1 MKAPAMTKV
10 IFWRH
15 GQTDYNLQGRI
26 QGSHDIQ
33 LNETGVAQA
42 RLAAEQIAK
51 YEPARIYS
59 STLCRAEQTAKP
71 LQELLSVATS
81 AGDTPVAIHTDLRLA
96 ERKFGL
102 WEGLTA
108 DEICKKW
115 QAEYQRWRSGKQ
127 PEGVGVEPL
136 QEVGQRFAQCVQEV
150 VSGTDDD
157 CIVFV
162 SHGSVIMSGI
172 ITMLGFDPQN
182 QRFIS
187 VMDNCNWAVL
197 DLRTKSNTW
206 VLSGYNL
213 STNSQD
219 KQLQIT
225 ATFTGH

>member
-51 YEPARIYS
+51 YEPDAIYCS
-59 STLCRAEQTAKP
+59 NMTRAKQTAQALVQTMSHTAQNLP
-71 LQELLSVATS
+71 LITV
-81 AGDTPVAIHTDLRLA
+81 DKRLR
-96 ERKFGL
+96 EREFGL

-108 DEICKKW
+108 TEILQQW
-115 QAEYQRWRSGKQ
+115 EQEYTSWRSGKQ
-127 PEGVGVEPL
+127 PEGVGVEDL
-136 QEVGQRFAQCVQEV
+136 QSVADRFCECVKEVSAFSDKE
-150 VSGTDDD
+150 

-213 STNSQD
+213 SSNSKD
-219 KQLQIT
+219 KELQIT
-225 ATFTGH
+225 KTFTGN